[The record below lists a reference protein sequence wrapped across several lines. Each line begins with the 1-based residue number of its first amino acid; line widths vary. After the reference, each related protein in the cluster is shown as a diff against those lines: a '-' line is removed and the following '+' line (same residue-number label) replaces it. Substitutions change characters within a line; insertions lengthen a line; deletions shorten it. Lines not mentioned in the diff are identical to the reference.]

1 MLLLDCIAANS
12 SASCASPCFLGE
24 KMEILGEVF
33 EVEWKLDEDE
43 DKAGRFEYANGEKKS
58 SSSSNSSSEDSSSP
72 SSVVSEA
79 TEKPYLDYRKWEKQG
94 SSSPEIGML
103 KDTFSKLL
111 LGEDMSGGGNGVS
124 AALAVSNA
132 ITNLCGIYAAILAQS
147 ASASSSSFHLASFV
161 VFFFLLAAIFG
172 KICRLE
178 PLPAKKKISW
188 KREMEWHLCVSDY
201 IVELTP
207 SWQTFPDGTER
218 EVMVSRPRSDL
229 YVNLPALRKLDN
241 MILEIMDSFEN
252 TEFWYVDQGVLAP
265 AESDGSKEK
274 WWLPVPRVPT
284 CGLTGNARKVLKQT
298 RNCTN
303 QILKAAMAINCS
315 TLAEMEVPESYLE
328 ALAKNGYA
336 SLGEVINGYNISDQ
350 CSPESLLDCLDL
362 SSHNRARE
370 IANQL
375 EASMHVW
382 RQKTHSKLS
391 WEGVK
396 EMVVDADK
404 RELLAYRAESLLLCL
419 KQRFPGLPQTTL
431 NMTKIQH
438 NKDLGKSILE
448 SYSRALQSLAFNI
461 TARINDLLYV
471 DDLTKHSDPFMP
483 VSRKSTGTPKEEEKS
498 HIQDNSK
505 LPPRDCGGRK
515 ALTDFLSIDLNGNR
529 VASNDLRK
537 PVSFSSTYQ
546 EMSVTEDELNTLNSC
561 I

>member
-1 MLLLDCIAANS
+1 MVCLLLDCIAVNT

-33 EVEWKLDEDE
+33 EVDWKLDEDE
-43 DKAGRFEYANGEKKS
+43 DKAGRFEYANGEKS
-58 SSSSNSSSEDSSSP
+58 SSSSNGLESEDTLNEEHSSSEDSSSTW
-72 SSVVSEA
+72 SGNSVVSEA

-111 LGEDMSGGGNGVS
+111 LGEDMSGGGKGVS

-132 ITNLCGIYAAILAQS
+132 ITNLS
-147 ASASSSSFHLASFV
+147 
-161 VFFFLLAAIFG
+161 AAIFG

-178 PLPAKKKISW
+178 PLPAKKKLTW

-241 MILEIMDSFEN
+241 MILDIMDSFEN

-265 AESDGSKEK
+265 AESDGSKDK

-284 CGLTGNARKVLKQT
+284 CGLTGNARKLLQQT

-336 SLGEVINGYNISDQ
+336 SLGELINGYNISDQ

-362 SSHNRARE
+362 SSHNRALE

-382 RQKTHSKLS
+382 RQKTHSKNSKLS

-396 EMVVDADK
+396 ELVVDADK

-419 KQRFPGLPQTTL
+419 KQRNLLSLDLLPQ
-431 NMTKIQH
+431 
-438 NKDLGKSILE
+438 DLGKSILE
-448 SYSRALQSLAFNI
+448 SYSRVLQSLAFNI

-471 DDLTKHSDPFMP
+471 DDLTKNSDPFIP
-483 VSRKSTGTPKEEEKS
+483 VSRKSTGTPSSSPSQGFSASKEEEKS
-498 HIQDNSK
+498 NIQDNSK

-529 VASNDLRK
+529 VSNDLRK
-537 PVSFSSTYQ
+537 PVPFSSTYQ
-546 EMSVTEDELNTLNSC
+546 EMSVTKDELNTLHSC

>member
-1 MLLLDCIAANS
+1 MVCLLLDCIAVNT

-33 EVEWKLDEDE
+33 EVDWKLDEDE
-43 DKAGRFEYANGEKKS
+43 DKAGRFEYANGEKS
-58 SSSSNSSSEDSSSP
+58 SSSSNGLESEDTLNEEHSSSEDSSSP
-72 SSVVSEA
+72 WSGNSVVSEA

-132 ITNLCGIYAAILAQS
+132 ITNLS
-147 ASASSSSFHLASFV
+147 
-161 VFFFLLAAIFG
+161 AAIFG

-178 PLPAKKKISW
+178 PLPAKKKLTW

-241 MILEIMDSFEN
+241 MILDIMDSFEN

-284 CGLTGNARKVLKQT
+284 CGLTGNARNLLQQT

-336 SLGEVINGYNISDQ
+336 SLGELINGYNISDQ

-362 SSHNRARE
+362 SSHNRALE

-382 RQKTHSKLS
+382 RQKTHSKNSKLS

-396 EMVVDADK
+396 ELVIDADK

-431 NMTKIQH
+431 NMSKIQH
-438 NKDLGKSILE
+438 NKVFT
-448 SYSRALQSLAFNI
+448 SLF
-461 TARINDLLYV
+461 T
-471 DDLTKHSDPFMP
+471 
-483 VSRKSTGTPKEEEKS
+483 
-498 HIQDNSK
+498 
-505 LPPRDCGGRK
+505 
-515 ALTDFLSIDLNGNR
+515 
-529 VASNDLRK
+529 
-537 PVSFSSTYQ
+537 
-546 EMSVTEDELNTLNSC
+546 
-561 I
+561 

>member
-1 MLLLDCIAANS
+1 MVWLLLDCIAVNS

-33 EVEWKLDEDE
+33 EVDWKLDEDE
-43 DKAGRFEYANGEKKS
+43 DKAGRFEYANGEKS
-58 SSSSNSSSEDSSSP
+58 SSSSNGLESEDSLNEEHSSSEDSSSP
-72 SSVVSEA
+72 WSGNSVVSEA

-132 ITNLCGIYAAILAQS
+132 ITNLS
-147 ASASSSSFHLASFV
+147 
-161 VFFFLLAAIFG
+161 AAIFG

-178 PLPAKKKISW
+178 PLPTKKKLTW

-241 MILEIMDSFEN
+241 MIMEIMDSFEN

-284 CGLTGNARKVLKQT
+284 CGLTGNARKMLQQT

-336 SLGEVINGYNISDQ
+336 SLGELINGYNISDQ

-362 SSHNRARE
+362 SSQNRALE

-382 RQKTHSKLS
+382 RHKSHSKNSKLS

-396 EMVVDADK
+396 ELVADADK

-448 SYSRALQSLAFNI
+448 SYSRVLQSLAFNI

-471 DDLTKHSDPFMP
+471 DDLTKNSDPFMP
-483 VSRKSTGTPKEEEKS
+483 VSRKSTGTTNSSPSQGFSASKEQEKS
-498 HIQDNSK
+498 NIQDNSK

-529 VASNDLRK
+529 VSNDLRK

-546 EMSVTEDELNTLNSC
+546 EISVTEDELKTLHSC